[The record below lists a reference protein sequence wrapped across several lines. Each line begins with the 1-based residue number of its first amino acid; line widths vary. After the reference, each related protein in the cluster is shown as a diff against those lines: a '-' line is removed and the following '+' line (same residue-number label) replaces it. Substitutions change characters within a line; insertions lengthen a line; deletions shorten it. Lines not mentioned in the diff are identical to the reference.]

1 MGDRKRPLRHTCV
14 GDGQAPPWRAGRRS
28 GHEQGSLAAVSEPVF
43 VPRRGARDEDD
54 GYVLS

>member
-1 MGDRKRPLRHTCV
+1 M
-14 GDGQAPPWRAGRRS
+14 
-28 GHEQGSLAAVSEPVF
+28 SEPVF